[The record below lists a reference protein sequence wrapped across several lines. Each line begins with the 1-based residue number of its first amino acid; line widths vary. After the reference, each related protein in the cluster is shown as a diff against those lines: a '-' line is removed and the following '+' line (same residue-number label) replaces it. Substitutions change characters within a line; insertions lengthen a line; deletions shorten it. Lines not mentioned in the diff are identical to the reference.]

1 MHTTNRDSTVIFS
14 FASLNVSSEL
24 LLFFFFQNLEP
35 ATSEVEFQLHSRTKI
50 WYFCFGTKI
59 LLCIWI
65 FSLPVPLP
73 LSQQKSN

>member
-1 MHTTNRDSTVIFS
+1 MHTTNRDSTVMFS
-14 FASLNVSSEL
+14 FASLNVSSE

-73 LSQQKSN
+73 SSQQKSN